1 MSASTGDGKWQVEVR
16 VDGEPVELGR
26 AFIHEMIGSSV
37 EGLLAALRGVDD
49 PSKIEIHAV
58 RMGSDDSQD

>member
-1 MSASTGDGKWQVEVR
+1 MGASTGDSKWQVEVR

-37 EGLLAALRGVDD
+37 AGLLTALSGVDD
-49 PSKIEIHAV
+49 PSEIEIRAV
-58 RMGSDDSQD
+58 RMGNDDSQD